1 MKELDTSDKE
11 QICLMILA
19 SGQIEN
25 LDIFE
30 SFFRQLRVRQK
41 ELGKVDLGSGFIH
54 KAHGVGCIG
63 LYRQWSLQN

>member
-1 MKELDTSDKE
+1 
-11 QICLMILA
+11 MILA

-30 SFFRQLRVRQK
+30 SFFRQLRLRQK
-41 ELGKVDLGSGFIH
+41 GLGKVDLGSGFIH

-63 LYRQWSLQN
+63 GNGHCVYCRIDALR

>member
-1 MKELDTSDKE
+1 MKGLETSDKE

-25 LDIFE
+25 LDIFK

-41 ELGKVDLGSGFIH
+41 ELGKVDLYTKHMG
-54 KAHGVGCIG
+54 
-63 LYRQWSLQN
+63 